1 MRYASG
7 PEAGGPWR
15 RRTRGGG
22 DADTTSAGRRPER
35 TRAPWPSR
43 RAAGRCA
50 STCSTSAGRSSRS
63 ATSANVEELARYRGS
78 DTVTWVEVEGIGD
91 ERALRRIGEIF
102 EIHPL
107 ALADAVNTPQRP
119 KAETYEHH
127 EFLVCRMAQL
137 NGKEIETEQVSLVIG
152 SHWVISFQPGQRDV
166 FDPVRQRI
174 RSNSLICQMGA
185 DFLAYTLLDTLIDG
199 YYPIVESLG
208 DALEDVEERVI
219 AGKIERNAGAIHVI
233 RRQLLNFHRILWQQ
247 RDAINSLL
255 RGESRFITPATRVYL
270 RDTYDHAVQILD
282 LVESF
287 REMAVSLMEVHL
299 SSISNRLNEVMRV
312 LTVISTIFIPLTF
325 IVGVYGM
332 NFRYMPELECA
343 LGLPR
348 SLDRD
353 DRNRGGDVRGLPAP
367 RLDRHGRQSRGHPGV
382 ARPSQAVTGA
392 PP

>member
-1 MRYASG
+1 MLRIHVIDFRG
-7 PEAGGPWR
+7 PRIEERDVSDVQEPRATGAA
-15 RRTRGGG
+15 TRSP
-22 DADTTSAGRRPER
+22 DRGR
-35 TRAPWPSR
+35 
-43 RAAGRCA
+43 G
-50 STCSTSAGRSSRS
+50 S
-63 ATSANVEELARYRGS
+63 AT
-78 DTVTWVEVEGIGD
+78 T
-91 ERALRRIGEIF
+91 ALRRIGEIF
-102 EIHPL
+102 EIHSL

-127 EFLVCRMAQL
+127 EFVVCRMAQL
-137 NGKEIETEQVSLVIG
+137 SGREIETEQVSLVIG
-152 SHWVISFQPGQRDV
+152 THWVISFQPGQRDV

-174 RSNSLICQMGA
+174 RTNSLVCQMGA
-185 DFLAYTLLDTLIDG
+185 DFLAYTLLDTLVDG

-255 RGESRFITPATRVYL
+255 RGESRFIAPATRVYL

-287 REMAVSLMEVHL
+287 REMAVEPDGVH

-332 NFRYMPELECA
+332 NFHYMPSSMNAGPTPL
-343 LGLPR
+343 LG
-348 SLDRD
+348 RD
-353 DRNRGGDVRGLPAP
+353 DRDQRWR
-367 RLDRHGRQSRGHPGV
+367 
-382 ARPSQAVTGA
+382 
-392 PP
+392 

>member
-1 MRYASG
+1 MA
-7 PEAGGPWR
+7 EANARRRRRRHHKRRPPAGAHAGAMAIAEGGGPLR
-15 RRTRGGG
+15 IHVFDFRG
-22 DADTTSAGRRPER
+22 PQLEER
-35 TRAPWPSR
+35 DV
-43 RAAGRCA
+43 G
-50 STCSTSAGRSSRS
+50 
-63 ATSANVEELARYRGS
+63 NVEELARYRGS

-137 NGKEIETEQVSLVIG
+137 SGKEIETEQVSLVIG

-255 RGESRFITPATRVYL
+255 RGESRFITPATRIYL

-325 IVGVYGM
+325 LVGVYGM
-332 NFRYMPELECA
+332 NFRYMPELESRWAYPA
-343 LGLPR
+343 LWIVMIGIAVAMVVVFR
-348 SLDRD
+348 R
-353 DRNRGGDVRGLPAP
+353 RGWIG
-367 RLDRHGRQSRGHPGV
+367 
-382 ARPSQAVTGA
+382 TGA
-392 PP
+392 SREAIQESREQPRP